1 MHHVRPWPVRLFAVL
16 GVAAGPAPAERA
28 DLVIVNAH
36 VWTVDGGRPEAEA
49 VAVRGERITLVG
61 TNEEAQRLVGP
72 GTRVVDAGG
81 RLLLPGFQD
90 GHTHFVSS
98 GMEVGQLDLKDAAS
112 PEEFGRLIA
121 EYATRK
127 RPGAWIT
134 GGNWDHE
141 KWAGGAL
148 PTAELIDRY
157 VSDRP
162 VFVTRY
168 DGHMAVA
175 NTAALKAGAVTA
187 DSADPEGGTIVRKPG
202 GREPAGVLKD
212 AAMGLV
218 YKAIPDATP
227 AELAEGAR
235 KAFAEARRLGITTVQ
250 DMLEGEAHL
259 RAYEAVRAEGGM
271 TARIY
276 GRWPIAE
283 WKWLADRVRTRGVGD
298 DLLTLRSLKAFA
310 DGSIGSSTALF
321 YEPYTD
327 DAKNFGLPSDVWSRL
342 PEWCVAA
349 DAAGLQVSIHAIGD
363 RAIHETLEIFDRMER
378 TNGMR
383 DRRPRVEHDQHTHPR
398 DFHRHVEL
406 GAIAS
411 VQPYHA
417 IDDGRF
423 VEKRIGRRRSMT
435 TYAFPHVSRPR
446 RSHELRLR
454 LAGRAFGSDPGH
466 RRGGEPGD
474 PRWPEPGGLV
484 SRAEGHGRGSG
495 ARLHAGERVRGLHG
509 GEDRLHHTGQV
520 RRPGASRPGPVP
532 HPAWPHQ
539 GDQGRHDGDGRQG
552 RVRAR
557 EAVAASGAGFIPAE
571 RAGVQGGAPL
581 APPCSI
587 RTGAGRFC

>member
-1 MHHVRPWPVRLFAVL
+1 MRHLRPWPVLVLAVL
-16 GVAAGPAPAERA
+16 GVAAGPPGAERA

-36 VWTVDGGRPEAEA
+36 VWTVDDGRPEAEA
-49 VAVRGERITLVG
+49 VAVRGERIVLVG
-61 TNEEAQRLVGP
+61 TSEQAQRLVGP

-90 GHTHFVSS
+90 GHTHFISS

-112 PEEFGRLIA
+112 PEEFGRSIA
-121 EYATRK
+121 EYAKRK

-141 KWAGGAL
+141 KWPGGAL

-157 VSDRP
+157 VSDHP
-162 VFVTRY
+162 VFVVRY

-218 YKAIPDATP
+218 QKAIPDATP
-227 AELAEGAR
+227 AELAEGTR

-250 DMLEGEAHL
+250 DMLDGEAHL
-259 RAYEAVRAEGGM
+259 RAYETVRAEGGM

-298 DLLTLRSLKAFA
+298 DLFTLRSLKAFA

-342 PEWCVAA
+342 PEWSVAA
-349 DAAGLQVSIHAIGD
+349 DAAGLQLSIHAIGD
-363 RAIHETLEIFDRMER
+363 RAIHETLEIFDRLER
-378 TNGMR
+378 TNGRR

-398 DFHRHVEL
+398 DFRRHVEL

-417 IDDGRF
+417 VDDGRF

-435 TYAFPHVSRPR
+435 TYAFRTFLDHGV
-446 RSHELRLR
+446 HMN
-454 LAGRAFGSDPGH
+454 FGSDWPVA
-466 RRGGEPGD
+466 PLD
-474 PRWPEPGGLV
+474 PILGIDAAV
-484 SRAEGHGRGSG
+484 SRATLDGKN
-495 ARLHAGERVRGLHG
+495 AGGWFPEQKVTVA
-509 GEDRLHHTGQV
+509 E
-520 RRPGASRPGPVP
+520 A
-532 HPAWPHQ
+532 
-539 GDQGRHDGDGRQG
+539 
-552 RVRAR
+552 VRAYTLENAYAAFM
-557 EAVAASGAGFIPAE
+557 EAKTGSLTPGKYADLVLLDQDLFRIPPGRIKDTKVDMTVLGGKVVYE
-571 RAGVQGGAPL
+571 RTPA
-581 APPCSI
+581 
-587 RTGAGRFC
+587 R